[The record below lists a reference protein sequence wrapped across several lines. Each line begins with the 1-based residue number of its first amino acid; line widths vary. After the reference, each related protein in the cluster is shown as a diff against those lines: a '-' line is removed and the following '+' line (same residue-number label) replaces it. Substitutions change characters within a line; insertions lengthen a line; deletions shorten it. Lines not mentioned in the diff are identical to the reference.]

1 MTQEQFLQNLE
12 SLRTLLNENKFSEG
26 IALCHD
32 LLDNFALL
40 SDADDKEKIFRDIA
54 QMHAVIIIESKI
66 MDRIEA
72 AGDLLEKYGGD
83 SYSMFLRAR
92 LLWLRE
98 DTFHA
103 LALMEDYFKIS
114 VVSDDLI
121 IAPESPLWGL
131 SVGMQQL
138 VLNFIGHAYK
148 FFSLPLIAMKCS
160 YLAYEVVEHL
170 PTKWQEYS
178 NYLFDMHYLFV
189 SKKDYFLAHKGFNDL
204 FKNLGQLTHN
214 RATHRRHK
222 KIRLGYIS
230 SDFRQHVCLLFFWTM
245 LTNYNKEKFEVY
257 VFSRSPIEDKY
268 SEYIKSKVDYWF
280 NISTLHYPKA
290 AKFIYDR
297 EIDILVDLAGHSA
310 GNGLPILSYKPAPV
324 QVCGIGYFATTG
336 LQAVDYFLTDRYLVN
351 DDTQNYFVEKLL
363 VMPHS
368 HFCYTPLGDMPS
380 VSEGAPC
387 KRKGFVTFGSFN
399 NLTKVND
406 EVLAAWRSILFQL
419 PDSRLILKGSML
431 SCPEGKELMR
441 QKLLALGLPEE
452 RFELQPFTLPYLEQY
467 YDIDIALDTFP
478 YPGGGTTCDALYMGV
493 PVITLGDGSHG
504 GNFGISLLK
513 NIGLDECCTYSV
525 QEYIERAVLL
535 ASDYDVLEFLH
546 HGLRSMMNSS
556 AVLDSNLYM
565 RDLENGYSEI
575 LEKFLCSEN

>member
-1 MTQEQFLQNLE
+1 MTQEQFLKNLE

-131 SVGMQQL
+131 SVDMQQL

-406 EVLAAWRSILFQL
+406 EVLAAWHSILFQL

>member
-1 MTQEQFLQNLE
+1 MTQEQFLKNLE

-114 VVSDDLI
+114 VVSDDMI

-131 SVGMQQL
+131 SVDMQQL

-441 QKLLALGLPEE
+441 QKLLALRLPEE

-535 ASDYDVLEFLH
+535 ASDYDLLEFLH